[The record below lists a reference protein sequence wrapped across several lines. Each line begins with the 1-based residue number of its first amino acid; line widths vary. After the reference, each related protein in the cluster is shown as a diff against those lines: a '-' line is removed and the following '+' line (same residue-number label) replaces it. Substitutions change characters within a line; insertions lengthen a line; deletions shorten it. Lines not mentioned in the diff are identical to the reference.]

1 MKCPKLSKEFGD
13 AFRFLPTSIPTAAEA
28 AEVDV
33 RADRRLGG
41 ILPYR
46 EKSVVARNT
55 KIKLTNTSSFS
66 HLLIYLEVTAS
77 QGQLLEIL

>member
-46 EKSVVARNT
+46 EKSIARQIQKFEITISIIYGYNW
-55 KIKLTNTSSFS
+55 
-66 HLLIYLEVTAS
+66 LIYFCMV
-77 QGQLLEIL
+77 